1 MLPLIGALA
10 GSALAP
16 SLGLSALTAGAIGSG
31 LGTFAQTGDL
41 EKGVLAGLGSY
52 GIGALGGKL
61 MEGAGGATDP
71 TALKEAAKTGAT
83 SQVAPMAQPSY
94 LSSPLTSQQLAST
107 GPSATGVGVLKPGTL
122 AEPLPGLGG
131 AGYTPPPKPEVGFFN
146 RPMPKIPTG
155 PGRSGLPQLG
165 DAPPS
170 TIGETITSGLTAGI
184 TGESLAY
191 EPPEM
196 KKKEYKD
203 IPEAEA
209 KQYNVTMPGQGYR
222 PGYDEEFSYF
232 AREGGIMRLQEGGQV
247 AGDFSMKNDK
257 EVLDGAIRA
266 VKGQE
271 PQPEMVLGEFL
282 RRFGEEALRSLVRS
296 VRAGEIDT
304 AAGPAEGIING
315 AGDGME
321 DLVPANL
328 DGQQDV
334 MLSEGEFVVPAD
346 VVSGIGN
353 GSTDAGAER
362 LYEMLDR
369 VRQLRTGKQEQAPQI
384 NAMEMMPA

>member
-16 SLGLSALTAGAIGSG
+16 SLKLSALMGGAIGSG
-31 LGTFAQTGDL
+31 LGTYAQTGDL

-52 GIGALGGKL
+52 AIGGLGDKL
-61 MEGAGGATDP
+61 MSGAEAATDP
-71 TALKEAAKTGAT
+71 TALKEAAKAGAT
-83 SQVAPMAQPSY
+83 AQASPITQTTSGIP
-94 LSSPLTSQQLAST
+94 LAGGPTSGAPLTAQAPITTTAPTT
-107 GPSATGVGVLKPGTL
+107 GPVTKSD
-122 AEPLPGLGG
+122 
-131 AGYTPPPKPEVGFFN
+131 VGFFD
-146 RPMPKIPTG
+146 RPMPPIPTG

-165 DAPPS
+165 SAEPD
-170 TIGETITSGLTAGI
+170 TIGKTIGMGLSTGF

-191 EPPEM
+191 EPPEF
-196 KKKEYKD
+196 KKKEYRD

-209 KQYNVTMPGQGYR
+209 AQYNVTLPGQGYR
-222 PGYDEEFSYF
+222 AGYDPEFSYF
-232 AREGGIMRLQEGGQV
+232 AKEGGIMRLQEGGQV
-247 AGDFSMKNDK
+247 TGDFSMKNDK

-296 VRAGEIDT
+296 VRAGEVDM
-304 AAGPAEGIING
+304 AAGKAEGMING

-369 VRQLRTGKQEQAPQI
+369 VRETRTGRQQQAPQI
-384 NAMEMMPA
+384 NATQMMPA

>member
-1 MLPLIGALA
+1 MGGAEA
-10 GSALAP
+10 
-16 SLGLSALTAGAIGSG
+16 
-31 LGTFAQTGDL
+31 
-41 EKGVLAGLGSY
+41 
-52 GIGALGGKL
+52 
-61 MEGAGGATDP
+61 ATDP
-71 TALKEAAKTGAT
+71 TALKEAAKAGAT
-83 SQVAPMAQPSY
+83 AQASPIAQTTSGIP
-94 LSSPLTSQQLAST
+94 LAGGPTSGAPLTAQAPITTTAPTT
-107 GPSATGVGVLKPGTL
+107 GPVTKSD
-122 AEPLPGLGG
+122 
-131 AGYTPPPKPEVGFFN
+131 VGFFD

-155 PGRSGLPQLG
+155 PGRSSLPQFG
-165 DAPPS
+165 SAPADS
-170 TIGETITSGLTAGI
+170 IGKTITSGLTAGI

-191 EPPEM
+191 EPPEF

-209 KQYNVTMPGQGYR
+209 AQYNARLPGQGYR
-222 PGYDEEFSYF
+222 AGYDPEFSYF
-232 AREGGIMRLQEGGQV
+232 AKEGGIMRLQEGGQV

-271 PQPEMVLGEFL
+271 PQPEMALGEFL

-296 VRAGEIDT
+296 VRAGEVDM
-304 AAGPAEGIING
+304 AAGKAEGMING

-321 DLVPANL
+321 DLVPASL

-369 VRQLRTGKQEQAPQI
+369 VRETRTGRQQQAPQI
-384 NAMEMMPA
+384 NATQMMPA

>member
-52 GIGALGGKL
+52 GIGALGSKL
-61 MEGAGGATDP
+61 MGGAEAAGQAAGQTAQTP
-71 TALKEAAKTGAT
+71 TAIKEGMKAGTGVT
-83 SQVAPMAQPSY
+83 MAQPPMVQPPY
-94 LSSPLTSQQLAST
+94 KPPVQ
-107 GPSATGVGVLKPGTL
+107 PPVLDRIEAPFTTTNPITKPD
-122 AEPLPGLGG
+122 
-131 AGYTPPPKPEVGFFN
+131 VGFFD

-165 DAPPS
+165 SADPD
-170 TIGETITSGLTAGI
+170 TIGTTIATGLSTGI
-184 TGESLAY
+184 AGESLAY
-191 EPPEM
+191 EPPEF

-209 KQYNVTMPGQGYR
+209 KQYNVTLPGQGYR
-222 PGYDEEFSYF
+222 AGYDPEFSYF
-232 AREGGIMRLQEGGQV
+232 AKEGGIMRLQEGGQV

-266 VKGQE
+266 VKGQD

-296 VRAGEIDT
+296 VRAGEVDM
-304 AAGPAEGIING
+304 AAGRAEGMING

-321 DLVPANL
+321 DLVPASL

-369 VRQLRTGKQEQAPQI
+369 VRETRTGRQQQAPQI
-384 NAMEMMPA
+384 NATQMMPA